1 MGFRIGYDEKIYDFR
16 DKEEGVKYYIENTL
30 NKTVTMFK
38 YKNLPET
45 LPEREFELML
55 QILGKCIVAKDNDG
69 NIVAFSGNY
78 GPECDTYYRPKTFLV
93 NNPWA
98 NVNKEFTFG
107 EDCVLVRNDPLD
119 RGLIP
124 IIKKHG
130 TMSTEVDLSLWLA
143 SINLRA
149 IYAIMA
155 GPDGEAESARVF
167 LQEIEDGK
175 PGVLVEEL
183 FSNGIKTQPFANSSN
198 GYITQLIELK
208 QYVDGKFLN
217 DIGLNSNYNMKRERL
232 SSNETELNEDSLRPL
247 IDAMLEERQKALKKI
262 NEMFGTNSE
271 VEFDSSWAK
280 YNEYLFESINSEDV
294 EDETEEV
301 EENIQS
307 EENIQQEEMK
317 EVDDDKE
324 VKDDINVSVEI
335 NIDSDNV
342 DDNVEDKEDEDY
354 ED

>member
-16 DKEEGVKYYIENTL
+16 DKAEGVKFYIENTL
-30 NKTVTMFK
+30 NKTVTMFN

-55 QILGKCIVAKDNDG
+55 QIIGKCIVAKDNDG

-78 GPECDTYYRPKTFLV
+78 GAECDTYYRPKTFLV

-130 TMSTEVDLSLWLA
+130 AMSTEVDLSIWLA
-143 SINLRA
+143 AINLRA

-155 GPDGEAESARVF
+155 GSESEAESAELF
-167 LQEIEDGK
+167 LKQIEEGK
-175 PGVLVEEL
+175 PGVIIEEM

-247 IDAMLEERQKALKKI
+247 IDTMLEERQKAVKKI
-262 NEMFGTNSE
+262 NEMFGTDIE
-271 VEFDSSWAK
+271 VEFNSSWAK
-280 YNEYLFESINSEDV
+280 YNEDLFEAINSEEV

-301 EENIQS
+301 EEKLQS
-307 EENIQQEEMK
+307 EEMK

-324 VKDDINVSVEI
+324 VKNDINVSVEI

-342 DDNVEDKEDEDY
+342 DDNVEDDVEDKEDEDY
-354 ED
+354 EDED